1 MERKNRDLRL
11 NMKAK
16 WYNLIEQGIKRT
28 EYREIKPYWF
38 KRLTLT
44 TRFGSIV
51 CRRFD
56 TCTFVYGYTKKQ
68 MIFEVKC
75 IDRGTG
81 KTEWGAEQGKEYF
94 RIHLGRRLK
103 DYPKSIEVI
112 EGTDQDFF

>member
-11 NMKAK
+11 NMKAE
-16 WYNLIEQGIKRT
+16 WYNLIEKGIKRT
-28 EYREIKPYWF
+28 EYREIKTYWF

-56 TCTFVYGYTKKQ
+56 TCTFVYGYTKRQ

-81 KTEWGAEQGKEYF
+81 KEEWGAEQGKEYF

-103 DYPKSIEVI
+103 DYPKPIEII
-112 EGTDQDFF
+112 EGTDEDFF

>member
-11 NMKAK
+11 NMKVE
-16 WYNLIEQGIKRT
+16 WYNMIEKGIKRT

-38 KRLTLT
+38 KRLTIT
-44 TRFGSIV
+44 TRFGSIM

-56 TCTFVYGYTKKQ
+56 TCTFVYGYTKRK
-68 MIFEVKC
+68 MIFEVIC

-81 KTEWGAEQGKEYF
+81 KTEWGAEPGKEYF

-103 DYPKSIEVI
+103 DYPTYKDVI
-112 EGTDQDFF
+112 VATDKDFL